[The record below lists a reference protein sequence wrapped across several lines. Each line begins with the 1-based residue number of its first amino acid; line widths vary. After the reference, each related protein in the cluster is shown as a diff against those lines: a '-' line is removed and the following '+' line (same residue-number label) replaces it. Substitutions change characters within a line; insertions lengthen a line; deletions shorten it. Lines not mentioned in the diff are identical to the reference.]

1 MHYKRKRF
9 RYPIFIFSA
18 IILLITIFMFGC
30 ICMNDNAKQQKFEIS
45 DSFETTIKD
54 QFGEN

>member
-1 MHYKRKRF
+1 MYYKRKKSRC
-9 RYPIFIFSA
+9 PIFIFSA
-18 IILLITIFMFGC
+18 IILLIIIFIFGC
-30 ICMNDNAKQQKFEIS
+30 ICMNDNTKQQKFEIS

>member
-1 MHYKRKRF
+1 MYYKRKKS

-30 ICMNDNAKQQKFEIS
+30 ICMNDNIKQQTFETS
-45 DSFETTIKD
+45 DNFETTVKD

>member
-1 MHYKRKRF
+1 MYYKRKRS
-9 RYPIFIFSA
+9 RYPIFIFST

-30 ICMNDNAKQQKFEIS
+30 ICMNDNIKQQKFEIS
-45 DSFETTIKD
+45 DSFETTVKD